1 MGRAIGWSIADGLW
15 RTYNIYSGMDRGVHG
30 GYAMATWGYVA
41 IDKSGKETKGSRDA
55 DNKEQITRELK
66 NQGLIV
72 LDITEQNALT
82 KDISIDFG
90 GKPTPRDLAVFCRQF
105 ASITRAGVTI
115 IQTLNMLA
123 EQTENVKMQ
132 KALQAVRADVEKG
145 ESFADSLSRHPAV
158 FPELLVQMARAG
170 EASGSLETA
179 MERMAIQFEKSAK
192 TKALVKKAMI
202 YPIVVMIVAI
212 AVVIVMLV
220 FVIPRYMDMFEEL
233 DTELPGITLAVVALS
248 NFMQNYWFIIVP
260 ALVVAVFAIKTWAKT
275 NSGKHVLGKL
285 ALKIPAIKN
294 LVVKSASAQMARTL
308 STLLTAGVPLI
319 EAVDIVA
326 DTMGNIWFKEALK
339 EAVDQIMIGVPLS
352 QPLQT
357 SGLFPPMVYHMI
369 RIGEEAGSTEE
380 MLNKLADYYEEEVEM
395 AVQSLMAAMEP
406 MIIIVLACIVGVLI
420 GAVMAPMVNMY
431 AALDNL

>member
-1 MGRAIGWSIADGLW
+1 
-15 RTYNIYSGMDRGVHG
+15 
-30 GYAMATWGYVA
+30 MATWGYVA

>member
-1 MGRAIGWSIADGLW
+1 
-15 RTYNIYSGMDRGVHG
+15 
-30 GYAMATWGYVA
+30 MAAWGYVA
-41 IDKSGKETKGSRDA
+41 IDKGGKEIKGSKDA
-55 DNKEQITRELK
+55 DNKELVLRDLK

-72 LDITEQNALT
+72 LEITEQNMLT
-82 KDISIDFG
+82 KDISFDFG
-90 GKPTPRDLAVFCRQF
+90 SKPTPRDMAVFCRQF

-115 IQTLNMLA
+115 IETLNMLA
-123 EQTENVKMQ
+123 DSTENKKMQ
-132 KALQAVRADVEKG
+132 KAIYAVRADVEKG
-145 ESFADSLSRHPAV
+145 ESFADSMAQHPAV

-170 EASGSLETA
+170 EASGSLDTA

-192 TKALVKKAMI
+192 TQALVKKAMI
-202 YPIVVMIVAI
+202 YPIVVACVAV

-220 FVIPRYMDMFEEL
+220 FVIPRYMDMFEQL
-233 DTELPGITLAVVALS
+233 DAELPGITLAVIALS
-248 NFMQNYWFIIVP
+248 NFIKNNWFIIVP
-260 ALVVAVFAIKTWAKT
+260 VVIAIVFAIKTYAKT
-275 NSGKHVLGKL
+275 NSGKHVFGKL
-285 ALKIPAIKN
+285 QLKIPAIKN
-294 LVVKSASAQMARTL
+294 LVVKSACSQMSRTL

-326 DTMGNIWFKEALK
+326 DTMTNIWFKEALK
-339 EAVDQIMIGVPLS
+339 AALEQIMIGVPLS

-357 SGLFPPMVYHMI
+357 CGLFPPMVFHMI

-406 MIIIVLACIVGVLI
+406 MIIIVLAGIVSILI
-420 GAVMAPMVNMY
+420 AAVMAPMVNMY

>member
-1 MGRAIGWSIADGLW
+1 
-15 RTYNIYSGMDRGVHG
+15 
-30 GYAMATWGYVA
+30 MAAWGYVA
-41 IDKSGKETKGSRDA
+41 IDKGGKEIKGSKDA
-55 DNKEQITRELK
+55 DNKELVLRDLK

-72 LDITEQNALT
+72 LEITEQNMLT
-82 KDISIDFG
+82 KDISFDFG
-90 GKPTPRDLAVFCRQF
+90 SKPTPRDMAVFCRQF

-115 IQTLNMLA
+115 IETLNMLA
-123 EQTENVKMQ
+123 DSTENKKMQ
-132 KALQAVRADVEKG
+132 KAIYAVRADVEKG
-145 ESFADSLSRHPAV
+145 ESFADSMAQHPAV

-170 EASGSLETA
+170 EASGSLDTA

-192 TKALVKKAMI
+192 TQALVKKAMI
-202 YPIVVMIVAI
+202 YPIVVACVAV

-220 FVIPRYMDMFEEL
+220 FVIPRYMDMFEQL
-233 DTELPGITLAVVALS
+233 DAELPKITLAVIALS
-248 NFMQNYWFIIVP
+248 NFIKNNWFIIIP
-260 ALVVAVFAIKTWAKT
+260 VVIAIVFAIKTYAKT
-275 NSGKHVLGKL
+275 NSGKHVFGKIQ
-285 ALKIPAIKN
+285 LKIPAIKN
-294 LVVKSASAQMARTL
+294 LVVKSACSQMSRTL

-326 DTMGNIWFKEALK
+326 DTMTNIWFKEALK
-339 EAVDQIMIGVPLS
+339 AALEQIMIGVPLS

-357 SGLFPPMVYHMI
+357 CGLFPPMVFHMI

-406 MIIIVLACIVGVLI
+406 MIIIVLAGIVGILI
-420 GAVMAPMVNMY
+420 AAVMAPMVNMY

>member
-1 MGRAIGWSIADGLW
+1 
-15 RTYNIYSGMDRGVHG
+15 
-30 GYAMATWGYVA
+30 MATWGYVA
-41 IDKSGKETKGSRDA
+41 VDKSGKEVKGSRDA
-55 DNKEQITRELK
+55 DNREQVTRDLK
-66 NQGLIV
+66 NQGLII
-72 LDITEQNALT
+72 LELNEQSMLT

-123 EQTENVKMQ
+123 EQTENVKLQ
-132 KALQAVRADVEKG
+132 KALYAVRADVEKG
-145 ESFADSLSRHPAV
+145 ESFADSLAQHDNV
-158 FPELLVQMARAG
+158 FPELLIQMARAG

-192 TKALVKKAMI
+192 TQALVKKAMI
-202 YPIVVMIVAI
+202 YPIVVACVAV

-233 DTELPGITLAVVALS
+233 GTELPGITKAVVAMS
-248 NFMQNYWFIIVP
+248 NFIQNYWYIIIPVII
-260 ALVVAVFAIKTWAKT
+260 AAVFAIKTFAKT
-275 NSGKHVLGKL
+275 NTGKHLFGKL

-294 LVVKSASAQMARTL
+294 LVVKSASSQMARTL
-308 STLLTAGVPLI
+308 STLLTAGVPLV

-339 EAVDQIMIGVPLS
+339 AAVEQIMIGVPMS
-352 QPLQT
+352 QPLQ
-357 SGLFPPMVYHMI
+357 SCGLFPPMVYHMV
-369 RIGEEAGSTEE
+369 RIGEEAGSTED

-420 GAVMAPMVNMY
+420 GAVMAPMVTMY

>member
-1 MGRAIGWSIADGLW
+1 
-15 RTYNIYSGMDRGVHG
+15 
-30 GYAMATWGYVA
+30 MATWGYVA
-41 IDKSGKETKGSRDA
+41 IDKSGKEIKGSRDA
-55 DNKEQITRELK
+55 DSKEHITRELK
-66 NQGLIV
+66 NQGLII
-72 LDITEQNALT
+72 LEITEQNALT
-82 KDISIDFG
+82 RDISLDFG

-145 ESFADSLSRHPAV
+145 ESFSDSLAQHPNV
-158 FPELLVQMARAG
+158 FPELLVQMTRAG
-170 EASGSLETA
+170 EASGNLETA
-179 MERMAIQFEKSAK
+179 MDRMAIQFEKSAR
-192 TKALVKKAMI
+192 TQALVKKAMI
-202 YPIVVMIVAI
+202 YPIVVACVAV
-212 AVVIVMLV
+212 AVILVMLL

-233 DTELPGITLAVVALS
+233 GTELPAITILVVTMS
-248 NFMQNYWFIIVP
+248 NFVQNYWFIILP
-260 ALVVAVFAIKTWAKT
+260 AAAGVGFAIRTWAKT
-275 NSGKHVLGKL
+275 YSGKHVVGKI

-294 LVVKSASAQMARTL
+294 LVVKSASSQMARTL

-319 EAVDIVA
+319 EAVNIVA

-339 EAVDQIMIGVPLS
+339 DAVDQIMIGVPFS

-395 AVQSLMAAMEP
+395 AVQSLTAAMEP
-406 MIIIVLACIVGVLI
+406 MIIIVLAVIVGFLI
-420 GAVMAPMVNMY
+420 GSVMAPMVELY
-431 AALDNL
+431 SALDNL